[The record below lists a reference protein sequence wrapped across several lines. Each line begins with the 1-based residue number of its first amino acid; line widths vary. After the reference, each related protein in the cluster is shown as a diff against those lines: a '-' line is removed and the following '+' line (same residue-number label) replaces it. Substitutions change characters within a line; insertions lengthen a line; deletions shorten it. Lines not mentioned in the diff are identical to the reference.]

1 MQPKFLLL
9 LGPSGVG
16 KSEVIKRLRSYD
28 DRFVYISPYMTRKL
42 RNGETDKV
50 QIPAKELD
58 QLIREGKILVVNTLY
73 RVRYAT
79 PRGAI
84 EETFSAGKFPVLD
97 WPISRLSI
105 MQDAFSGRLF
115 RVYIETADLDTLRKR
130 LSNDARDPQGLRLEA
145 GVREFESLARGE
157 FDSLIDFRI
166 VNPEGAID
174 ATART
179 IYQQYLQAI
188 RESA

>member
-16 KSEVIKRLRSYD
+16 KSEIIKRLRSYD
-28 DRFVYISPYMTRKL
+28 ERFVYISPYMTRKL
-42 RNGETDKV
+42 RKGETDKV
-50 QIPAKELD
+50 QIRAKELD
-58 QLIREGKILVVNTLY
+58 RLIREGKILVVNTLY

-79 PRGAI
+79 PKGAI
-84 EETFSAGKFPVLD
+84 EEAFAAGKFPVLD

-105 MQDAFSGRLF
+105 MQDAFPGRLF
-115 RVYIETADLDTLRKR
+115 RVYVEVADLATLRQR

-145 GVREFESLARGE
+145 GVREFESLGRGE
-157 FDSLIDFRI
+157 FDLSIDFRI
-166 VNPEGAID
+166 VNPDGAID
-174 ATART
+174 ATAKT

-188 RESA
+188 GELA